1 MKNIY
6 SLSVLTLILITTI
19 IKLILIFNYPEILSV
34 HSDDINYYMSAL
46 YFLKRGVLTYRT
58 FNEATVFIM
67 PLYPLFLSGV
77 LKIFGIGFWG
87 LQAVRIVQ
95 TGLSAISI
103 LFVYLTGKKLF
114 NKKAGLI
121 SALIFSFYPP
131 NLITPGYIL
140 TECLFTFILLALI
153 YFSFKFCDNLNILK
167 FVILSVIWIIAVFCR
182 PTVLFYPCFFL
193 LYIFINKHYSLS
205 QCIKFGITMALIFI
219 ISAFPWWMRNYNEY
233 RTFIPLTASSGNPLL
248 QGTYINY
255 IQTPENT
262 SNYEVGKTALE
273 TDNIE
278 RNVAIKR
285 IREGFSNHFIKYLYW
300 YTLGKTFY
308 FWVLPFYWIDIMGIS
323 YWLATVYHLFIL
335 ITSVYAVFKAIKER
349 FFMKTSLIVFIALY
363 FNFVHCVYM
372 SFDRYAYPII
382 GAMCIYCGA
391 AFLSNNDIKNK
402 F

>member
-1 MKNIY
+1 MKNKY
-6 SLSVLTLILITTI
+6 SVSVLALILITTI
-19 IKLILIFNYPEILSV
+19 IKLVLIFIYPEILSV
-34 HSDDINYYMSAL
+34 HSDDINYYMSSL

-67 PLYPLFLSGV
+67 PLYPLFVSGV

-87 LQAVRIVQ
+87 LQAVRIIQ
-95 TGLSAISI
+95 TGLSALSI
-103 LFVYLTGKKLF
+103 LFVYLTTKKLF

-121 SALIFSFYPP
+121 SAVIFSFYPP
-131 NLITPGYIL
+131 NLVTPGYIL

-153 YFSFKFCDNLNILK
+153 YFSFKFADNLSISK
-167 FVILSVIWIIAVFCR
+167 AAILSLIWIIAVFCR
-182 PTVLFYPCFFL
+182 PTVLFYPCFYL
-193 LYIFINKHYSLS
+193 LYIFINKYYRLS
-205 QCIKFGITMALIFI
+205 QCIKYGITMALIFI
-219 ISAFPWWMRNYNEY
+219 LSALPWWVRNYNEY
-233 RTFIPLTASSGNPLL
+233 QTFIPLTASSGNPLL

-262 SNYEVGKTALE
+262 TNYEVGKTALE

-278 RNVAIKR
+278 SNVAFKR
-285 IREGFSNHFIKYLYW
+285 IREGFKNHFLKYLCW

-308 FWVLPFYWIDIMGIS
+308 FWTIPFYWTDVIGIS
-323 YWLATVYHLFIL
+323 FGLAVVYHFFII
-335 ITSVYAVFKAIKER
+335 ITAIYVVFKGVRER
-349 FFMKTSLIVFIALY
+349 LFMKISLIVFIALY

-382 GAMCIYCGA
+382 GVMCIYCGA
-391 AFLSNNDIKNK
+391 AFVSSKNIKNK